1 MFLKQPSSIGPEVS
15 NEVRK
20 GEFWAWQKFRIKGY
34 LFLGSKHLQ
43 NTRCPD
49 QHAEALLPHGTL

>member
-49 QHAEALLPHGTL
+49 QHAEAL